1 VGGFDEQTFS
11 VAYNDVDYCYRL
23 VDAGYRCVYAPGA
36 KLLHLEGYSR
46 GFNDRPQEV
55 AAFRA
60 KYRERNDPYYSPHLS
75 AENEQ
80 FSISS
85 RRLPCLSSPRPPTR
99 ALMCAFTLNLEGAP
113 HSQFELTLA
122 LKQAGVI
129 DPIVFAP
136 MEGPLRAEYEQ
147 NGIPVHVFEHPLR
160 GADTLPQ
167 YEEAIAKFSNWVK
180 AQGAEVLYA
189 NTMESFYAIAAARHA
204 NVPSIWNIRESEP
217 WQTYYRHLSP
227 EIANRALDCF
237 AYPYR
242 VIFVAHA
249 TRDRYAALASRHQ
262 FTVIHNGLNLERLT
276 AAAQRWPR
284 SQARAQL
291 GLAEDE
297 TMLLLL
303 GTVCER
309 KGQMDLVEALA
320 LLDARQIARCRC
332 FIVGDRPSSY
342 STRLNRRVRELVQQ
356 RGLRVTIVAETH
368 DTALYYSAADIF
380 ICTSRVESYPRV
392 ILEAMAYG
400 LPIVTTP
407 VFGVREQVKP
417 EVNGLFYEP
426 GDIAGLRAALDRLM
440 TDGKLRRE
448 FAENAEAVLAT
459 LTSFEEMIARYG
471 RIFIEAAECQATPL
485 ATDTVRLTADAPQIF
500 EKTTS
505 EIVAR
510 PSMSSQGV
518 DSLQNSG
525 D

>member
-1 VGGFDEQTFS
+1 MPQTDHGYLYYAMVARNYSAVTAACLLTPRKLFNAVGGFDEQNFS

-36 KLLHLEGYSR
+36 TLLHLEGYSR

-85 RRLPCLSSPRPPTR
+85 RRLPCLSSPRPPAR

-160 GADTLPQ
+160 GVDTLPQ
-167 YEEAIAKFSNWVK
+167 YEDAIAKFSNWIK

-242 VIFVAHA
+242 VI
-249 TRDRYAALASRHQ
+249 LSRMPRE
-262 FTVIHNGLNLERLT
+262 IAMRRL
-276 AAAQRWPR
+276 R
-284 SQARAQL
+284 
-291 GLAEDE
+291 
-297 TMLLLL
+297 
-303 GTVCER
+303 
-309 KGQMDLVEALA
+309 
-320 LLDARQIARCRC
+320 
-332 FIVGDRPSSY
+332 
-342 STRLNRRVRELVQQ
+342 
-356 RGLRVTIVAETH
+356 
-368 DTALYYSAADIF
+368 ADINSPSF
-380 ICTSRVESYPRV
+380 TMVSIW
-392 ILEAMAYG
+392 
-400 LPIVTTP
+400 
-407 VFGVREQVKP
+407 
-417 EVNGLFYEP
+417 
-426 GDIAGLRAALDRLM
+426 
-440 TDGKLRRE
+440 
-448 FAENAEAVLAT
+448 NA
-459 LTSFEEMIARYG
+459 
-471 RIFIEAAECQATPL
+471 
-485 ATDTVRLTADAPQIF
+485 
-500 EKTTS
+500 
-505 EIVAR
+505 
-510 PSMSSQGV
+510 
-518 DSLQNSG
+518 
-525 D
+525 